1 MQDNRKLIR
10 LSLPQLQ
17 LTQVS
22 LTVPPHHHSILRD
35 ISFTVAAGERL
46 GLIGISGSGKTSLLR
61 LLNRLAE
68 PTTGKIAFAG
78 QDIRQLNV
86 QTLRRQVML
95 LPQEPRLL
103 GMKVRQALTYPL
115 TLLRLSTTEIQ
126 TRLDYWLA
134 QLGIPSDWLERDELQ
149 LSVGQRQWVSLGRA
163 FMLEPQILLLDEP
176 TSALDVGRSEHL
188 LQVLK
193 QFQGTV
199 ILASH
204 QLELVQQLC
213 GRSLWLRQGQIFQDL
228 SEQEV
233 DWQAVRSIFHQQE
246 QAISAEW
253 S

>member
-1 MQDNRKLIR
+1 M
-10 LSLPQLQ
+10 SLPQLQ

-35 ISFTVAAGERL
+35 ISFTVTAGERL

-68 PTTGKIAFAG
+68 PTTGTIAFAG

-103 GMKVRQALTYPL
+103 GMKVQDCLTYPL
-115 TLLRLSTTEIQ
+115 KLAKLSPALINS
-126 TRLDYWLA
+126 RLDDWLT

-188 LQVLK
+188 LQILK

-204 QLELVQQLC
+204 HLELVQQLC
-213 GRSLWLRQGQIFQDL
+213 GRSLWLQQGHLFKELGQAANWQEVRTIFQ
-228 SEQEV
+228 
-233 DWQAVRSIFHQQE
+233 QQE
-246 QAISAEW
+246 QAIAAEW